1 MPAAELGGPA
11 FAAQQFLHHL
21 ALELLT
27 VNPQISHGF
36 SLKVQPEGKVLSLSP
51 IILRDPAKLS

>member
-11 FAAQQFLHHL
+11 FAAQHFLHHL

-27 VNPQISHGF
+27 VTPQISHGE
-36 SLKVQPEGKVLSLSP
+36 VVSLSP